1 MPIRSGGQEC
11 VSIFAFMRGGDSDND
26 VAREVGPEWE
36 SDVSEN
42 KERGGMSE
50 RAGPLAG
57 LTVLDITRVV
67 AGPFCSMLFADMGAT
82 VIKVEHPD
90 DPDYAR
96 TFPPFVGSDDEQ
108 LSAFFTQFN
117 RNKLGITLN
126 LKSSEGR
133 ELLKRLIRKTDILVE
148 NFRPGTMDKL
158 GLGYE
163 VLQEINPRLVYTAI
177 SGFGRTGPNAS
188 KPAYDNTGQAAG
200 GLWSMNG
207 YPDMPPVRVGTI
219 IGDLAASLYAAIGTL
234 AALREAEKTGLG
246 QVVDVSQQDSV
257 LTLTENA
264 VVRYTTG
271 KEIASPLGNDH
282 PFVRPYGQ
290 FPCKDGYVFF
300 GGYTDK
306 FWAITC
312 TMFGEPDMATDPAI
326 DTMEKRFDPIVAET
340 KVKPLLERWF
350 GNYTKAE
357 LEEMAGDKVPLSA
370 IKNIAEVVEDPH
382 IAARR
387 MIVDVPIAGKLVG
400 MFGQPIKLSRAEV
413 SFEKAPSPGEHNE
426 LVLSR
431 LAGVS
436 ATEFR
441 RLKTSGVI

>member
-1 MPIRSGGQEC
+1 M
-11 VSIFAFMRGGDSDND
+11 SDNQHT
-26 VAREVGPEWE
+26 
-36 SDVSEN
+36 
-42 KERGGMSE
+42 GGIGE
-50 RAGPLAG
+50 RAGPLKG
-57 LTVLDITRVV
+57 LVVLDITRVV
-67 AGPFCSMLFADMGAT
+67 AGPFCSMLLADMGAT

-96 TFPPFVGSDDEQ
+96 TFPPFVGPDDEQ

-126 LKSSEGR
+126 FKSAEGR
-133 ELLKRLIRKTDILVE
+133 DLLKKLIRNTDILVE

-163 VLQEINPRLVYTAI
+163 VLQAINPKLVYTAI

-207 YPDMPPVRVGTI
+207 YPDRPPVRVGTI
-219 IGDLAASLYAAIGTL
+219 IGDLAASLYATIGTL
-234 AALREAEKTGLG
+234 AAIREAEKTGLG

-264 VVRYTTG
+264 VVRYTA
-271 KEIASPLGNDH
+271 KQEIAAPLGNDH

-312 TMFGEPDMATDPAI
+312 AMFGEPDKATDPAI
-326 DTMEKRFDPIVAET
+326 DTMEKRFDPVVAET
-340 KVKPLLERWF
+340 RVKPLLERWF
-350 GNYTKAE
+350 GQHTKAE
-357 LEEMAGDKVPLSA
+357 LEAMAGDKVPLSA
-370 IKNIAEVVEDPH
+370 IKNIAEVVNDPH
-382 IAARR
+382 IAARQ
-387 MIVDVPIAGKLVG
+387 MIVDVPIAGRLLG
-400 MFGQPIKLSRAEV
+400 MFGQPIKLSRV
-413 SFEKAPSPGEHNE
+413 TGTVFDKAPSPGEHNE
-426 LVLSR
+426 LVLTR

-436 ATEFR
+436 AAELE
-441 RLKTSGVI
+441 RLKTSGAI